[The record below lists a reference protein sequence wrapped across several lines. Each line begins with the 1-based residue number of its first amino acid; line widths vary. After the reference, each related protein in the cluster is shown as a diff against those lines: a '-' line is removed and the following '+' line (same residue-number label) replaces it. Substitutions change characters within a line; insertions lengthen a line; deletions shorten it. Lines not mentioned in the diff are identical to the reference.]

1 MAICIVVL
9 SENGQANQLR
19 ERLQKEGIT
28 VVRCDLI
35 KPRNANKIF
44 TGEET
49 KETAKDLG
57 TSAELNP
64 IDIDTVQL
72 LNPNLSKRSRQK
84 KMSMLLMPFG
94 FIAGLTFSQMTSLT
108 TFSDLGI
115 GALGEPLSGGLVG
128 MLSGWMGS
136 HVAAATVSDKND
148 EDINSLRKLCEE
160 GQWLL
165 LIETPFEVELPWN
178 LLKEINPVNIF
189 RLSDQ

>member
-19 ERLQKEGIT
+19 ERLQKEGIG

-44 TGEET
+44 TGEKT